1 VGEPPVS
8 ETVEEANAVLREK
21 GYRESQLGVFA
32 TPMPTKVLIKGP
44 KILSPFA
51 DSPEVVLRAVRECL
65 PTAEEL
71 GTRTLTP
78 HELRACLERG

>member
-1 VGEPPVS
+1 MAEP
-8 ETVEEANAVLREK
+8 VEEANSLLREK
-21 GYRESQLGVFA
+21 GYKESQLGVFA

-51 DSPEVVLRAVRECL
+51 DSPEVVLRAVRDCL
-65 PTAEEL
+65 PTAAEL

-78 HELRACLERG
+78 HELRACLERS

>member
-1 VGEPPVS
+1 VS
-8 ETVEEANAVLREK
+8 EPLDEANALLREK
-21 GYRESQLGVFA
+21 GYKESQLGVFP
-32 TPMPTKVLIKGP
+32 TPMATKVLIKGP

-65 PTAEEL
+65 PTADEL

-78 HELRACLERG
+78 HELRACLERP